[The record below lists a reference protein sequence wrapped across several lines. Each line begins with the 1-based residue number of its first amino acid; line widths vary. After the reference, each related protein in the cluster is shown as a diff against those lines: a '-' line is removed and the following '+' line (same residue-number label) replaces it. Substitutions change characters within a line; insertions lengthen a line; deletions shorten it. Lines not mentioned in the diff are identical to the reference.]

1 MKQHEGI
8 TIYTMSKK
16 LEAALTYFHWCNR
29 SNTYHG
35 EEWDKV
41 ARRYMVWVMAVCAQ
55 VPHGYR
61 TNQIASGAG
70 IFSEKL
76 TVNEYMFAI
85 CESWSKR
92 WPNSPLPADLKQ
104 IKLSDYE

>member
-8 TIYTMSKK
+8 TMYTMSKK

-92 WPNSPLPADLKQ
+92 WPNRPLPADLKQ